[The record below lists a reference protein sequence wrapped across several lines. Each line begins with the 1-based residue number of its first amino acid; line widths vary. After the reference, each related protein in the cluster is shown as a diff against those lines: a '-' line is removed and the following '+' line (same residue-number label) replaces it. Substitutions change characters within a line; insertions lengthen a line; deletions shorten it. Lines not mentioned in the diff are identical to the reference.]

1 LSHWLLDDANGRPVC
16 QDVLVAMIA
25 GYVGLRTEAAMRS
38 LEDDPCDGSHAF
50 PNAQPQLE
58 KPMNTTTKR
67 LAASLLTSL
76 AMIASSGPVW
86 SANTAAETEQV
97 KQQMIAIPGLQ
108 QEVAKATGNDAKN
121 IDITSSPHQV
131 TITVVNS
138 KLNEGVDANRRAEA
152 STMVSTFARA
162 VAEKAPFAQV
172 MVIHV
177 DYVKRTGNSD
187 KAIQRYDFN
196 KSPAGIFVAHSS

>member
-1 LSHWLLDDANGRPVC
+1 MAG
-16 QDVLVAMIA
+16 QFAKYVLRALID
-25 GYVGLRTEAAMRS
+25 GYVGLRTEPAVCS

-50 PNAQPQLE
+50 SNAQPQLE
-58 KPMNTTTKR
+58 KTMNTTTKR

-76 AMIASSGPVW
+76 AMIASSGPTW

-97 KQQMIAIPGLQ
+97 KQQTIAIPSLR
-108 QEVAKATGNDAKN
+108 QEIAKATGNDAKN

-138 KLNEGVDANRRAEA
+138 KFNEGGDADRKTEA
-152 STMVSTFARA
+152 ATMVSTLARA
-162 VAEKAPFAQV
+162 ISEKAPFAQV

-187 KAIQRYDFN
+187 KTIDRFDFN
-196 KSPAGIFVAHSS
+196 KSPAGIFVAHTS